1 MSTEH
6 RLTAIQH
13 GAIVML
19 IGLFFGFATMLEEE
33 PIRFWHTAHETTV
46 FIGIM
51 LLAVASALP
60 HLKLERRE
68 ARALM
73 RSIFAT
79 GYGLPAGL
87 LIQALIGEHAF
98 SPTTDPIRMFGFLCN
113 ITGMGGSVFLAS
125 LTVMGARAARSAVA
139 SDKWRVAS
147 DSSS

>member
-1 MSTEH
+1 MSNED

-51 LLAVASALP
+51 LIAVAATLP

-73 RSIFAT
+73 RSVYAT
-79 GYGLPAGL
+79 GYGLPTGL

-98 SPTTDPIRMFGFLCN
+98 SPTTDPIRMFAFLCN
-113 ITGMGGSVFLAS
+113 ITGMGGSVFLAA
-125 LTVMGARAARSAVA
+125 LTVMGARAARTAAAPVPNTITT
-139 SDKWRVAS
+139 
-147 DSSS
+147 

>member
-1 MSTEH
+1 MSNAD
-6 RLTAIQH
+6 RLTAIRH

-19 IGLFFGFATMLEEE
+19 LGLFFGFATMLEEE

-51 LLAVASALP
+51 LLAVSAALP

-87 LIQALIGEHAF
+87 LIQALISEHAF
-98 SPTTDPIRMFGFLCN
+98 SPTTDPIRMFAFLCN

-125 LTVMGARAARSAVA
+125 LTLMGARARRTVA
-139 SDKWRVAS
+139 SDEWLVAS
-147 DSSS
+147 DSTNH